1 MVAEIVS
8 PPLFPTL
15 VKPSSRAID
24 LSVRCQVFHRFSL
37 GGFHL
42 VVIAQTTTKCR
53 KDPGDLLNRMLLFYL
68 WMECKTDVESYSW
81 IVFTVPDFIGTSID
95 LLKLLFL
102 LFFFLFCLSSFL
114 YCVVFFFFFSLY
126 CNIISICIA
135 WIYSFKYINWD
146 QLRET
151 WFFKIVFIIL
161 LFEMLLQYKFC
172 ILKYYSLYFFW
183 IFICVLCW
191 KLI

>member
-81 IVFTVPDFIGTSID
+81 IVFTVPDFIRTSID

-102 LFFFLFCLSSFL
+102 LFLSYFTFLFFYTVVRSILFLFSF
-114 YCVVFFFFFSLY
+114 Y
-126 CNIISICIA
+126 CNVISI
-135 WIYSFKYINWD
+135 YV
-146 QLRET
+146 LPE
-151 WFFKIVFIIL
+151 FIR
-161 LFEMLLQYKFC
+161 
-172 ILKYYSLYFFW
+172 
-183 IFICVLCW
+183 
-191 KLI
+191 

>member
-24 LSVRCQVFHRFSL
+24 LGVRCQVFHRFSL

-68 WMECKTDVESYSW
+68 WMECKTDVKSYSW
-81 IVFTVPDFIGTSID
+81 IVFTIPDFIGTSID

-102 LFFFLFCLSSFL
+102 LFFSYFAFLLFCTMLYSFFFLFIVILCRSVLPE
-114 YCVVFFFFFSLY
+114 
-126 CNIISICIA
+126 SIGSIER
-135 WIYSFKYINWD
+135 NM
-146 QLRET
+146 
-151 WFFKIVFIIL
+151 IL
-161 LFEMLLQYKFC
+161 
-172 ILKYYSLYFFW
+172 
-183 IFICVLCW
+183 
-191 KLI
+191 

>member
-24 LSVRCQVFHRFSL
+24 LGVRCQVFHRFSL

-68 WMECKTDVESYSW
+68 WMECKTDVKSYSW
-81 IVFTVPDFIGTSID
+81 IVFTIPDFIGTSID

-102 LFFFLFCLSSFL
+102 LFFPILPSFFL
-114 YCVVFFFFFSLY
+114 YYVIFFFFFLFIVILCRSVLPE
-126 CNIISICIA
+126 SIGSIER
-135 WIYSFKYINWD
+135 NM
-146 QLRET
+146 
-151 WFFKIVFIIL
+151 IL
-161 LFEMLLQYKFC
+161 
-172 ILKYYSLYFFW
+172 
-183 IFICVLCW
+183 
-191 KLI
+191 

>member
-68 WMECKTDVESYSW
+68 WMECKTDVESW
-81 IVFTVPDFIGTSID
+81 IVFTVPDFIRTSID

-102 LFFFLFCLSSFL
+102 LFFSYFTFLFFYTVVRSILFLFSF
-114 YCVVFFFFFSLY
+114 Y
-126 CNIISICIA
+126 CNVISI
-135 WIYSFKYINWD
+135 YV
-146 QLRET
+146 LPE
-151 WFFKIVFIIL
+151 FIR
-161 LFEMLLQYKFC
+161 
-172 ILKYYSLYFFW
+172 
-183 IFICVLCW
+183 
-191 KLI
+191 

>member
-42 VVIAQTTTKCR
+42 VVITQTTTKCR

-102 LFFFLFCLSSFL
+102 LFSFLFLPS
-114 YCVVFFFFFSLY
+114 FFFVLCCILFLFFSL
-126 CNIISICIA
+126 
-135 WIYSFKYINWD
+135 
-146 QLRET
+146 L
-151 WFFKIVFIIL
+151 
-161 LFEMLLQYKFC
+161 
-172 ILKYYSLYFFW
+172 
-183 IFICVLCW
+183 
-191 KLI
+191 

>member
-81 IVFTVPDFIGTSID
+81 IVFTVPDFIRTSID

-102 LFFFLFCLSSFL
+102 LFFSYFTFLFFYTVVRSILFLFSF
-114 YCVVFFFFFSLY
+114 Y
-126 CNIISICIA
+126 CNVISI
-135 WIYSFKYINWD
+135 YV
-146 QLRET
+146 LPE
-151 WFFKIVFIIL
+151 FIR
-161 LFEMLLQYKFC
+161 
-172 ILKYYSLYFFW
+172 
-183 IFICVLCW
+183 
-191 KLI
+191 

>member
-81 IVFTVPDFIGTSID
+81 IVFTVPDFIRTSID

-102 LFFFLFCLSSFL
+102 LFFSYSTFLFFFILL
-114 YCVVFFFFFSLY
+114 YILFFFFFLFIVILY
-126 CNIISICIA
+126 QFMYCLNLFVKI
-135 WIYSFKYINWD
+135 YIN
-146 QLRET
+146 QLGSIESEKHD
-151 WFFKIVFIIL
+151 FFCFLKLLQIIFL
-161 LFEMLLQYKFC
+161 LFEMLLQYKYDVSR
-172 ILKYYSLYFFW
+172 IYLHYSL
-183 IFICVLCW
+183 
-191 KLI
+191 

>member
-81 IVFTVPDFIGTSID
+81 IVFTVPDFIRTSID

-102 LFFFLFCLSSFL
+102 LFFSYSTFLFFYIVVHSILFLFSF
-114 YCVVFFFFFSLY
+114 YR
-126 CNIISICIA
+126 NIISI
-135 WIYSFKYINWD
+135 YV
-146 QLRET
+146 LPE
-151 WFFKIVFIIL
+151 FIR
-161 LFEMLLQYKFC
+161 
-172 ILKYYSLYFFW
+172 
-183 IFICVLCW
+183 
-191 KLI
+191 